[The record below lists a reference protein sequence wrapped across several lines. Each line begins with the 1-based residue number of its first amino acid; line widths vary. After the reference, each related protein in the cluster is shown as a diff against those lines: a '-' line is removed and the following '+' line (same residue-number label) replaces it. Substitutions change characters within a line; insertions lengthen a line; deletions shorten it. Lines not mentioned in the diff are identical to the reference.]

1 MKSILFFNYKGGVG
15 KTSLAT
21 AYALTFNKP
30 IITNDT
36 TFNPENLGF
45 KKYIKLDES
54 KKTIPDSVL
63 QDQSVFDMGAMSGS
77 MDFKTLSAIKNSESI
92 IIPTLIDANSIN
104 LTIKTIQEAVEYIDR
119 KNIFVIFNRI
129 VPNKAKLL
137 YYKAYAEIAKHIE
150 ESNIFKMKET
160 TLYTRLANDGAT
172 LLHLLFNDKG
182 VAQLKQT
189 IEYQKKIFDS
199 INDIIETNSKGK

>member
-21 AYALTFNKP
+21 AYALTFKKP
-30 IITNDT
+30 LITNDT

-45 KKYIKLDES
+45 KAYTKLDES
-54 KKTIPDSVL
+54 KKTIPAKLL
-63 QDQSVFDMGAMSGS
+63 QESSVFDMGAMSGS
-77 MDFKTLSAIKNSESI
+77 MDFKTLAAIKNSESI
-92 IIPTLIDANSIN
+92 VIPTLIDANSIN
-104 LTIKTIQEAVEYIDR
+104 LTIKTIQEAQEYIDK

-137 YYKAYAEIAKHIE
+137 YYEAYTEIAQHLE

-182 VAQLKQT
+182 VAQLKRT
-189 IEYQKKIFDS
+189 IEYQKNLFDS
-199 INDIIETNSKGK
+199 INTIIENNSKV